1 MGYMKIL
8 MIITAITFGV
18 IPAQAGNFF
27 KDYFKNRY
35 PIVFVDYIPV
45 QASQRIVIVSTRFFK
60 PEDNF
65 SLKRG
70 IHPRFKQFYFVAA
83 IHNDTAYIKHLE
95 HLDEMTAFLPAERDF
110 LVYVDGH
117 GKTFGQAI
125 ERGFELTDRFNINML
140 VFDWPSDYLSLQ
152 KTVNSAD
159 EVSASFVKAMRTL
172 NTLYESH
179 YYNSSVSVMFHSMG
193 NRILKNIS
201 STYLLEKM
209 PRNLFDNIIINA
221 AAVKQQNHTHWVEKL
236 NIQKRIFITSNNMDF
251 NLKGAAIIRLAE
263 QLGIRNKQ
271 YARNAFYVN
280 FSDFATSEHNLF
292 LGRSQLEKTKPQIFR
307 FYDLAFHGKQV
318 SMTENAGF
326 QILSP
331 SDKSF
336 LFSVK

>member
-1 MGYMKIL
+1 
-8 MIITAITFGV
+8 
-18 IPAQAGNFF
+18 
-27 KDYFKNRY
+27 
-35 PIVFVDYIPV
+35 
-45 QASQRIVIVSTRFFK
+45 
-60 PEDNF
+60 
-65 SLKRG
+65 
-70 IHPRFKQFYFVAA
+70 
-83 IHNDTAYIKHLE
+83 
-95 HLDEMTAFLPAERDF
+95 
-110 LVYVDGH
+110 
-117 GKTFGQAI
+117 
-125 ERGFELTDRFNINML
+125 
-140 VFDWPSDYLSLQ
+140 
-152 KTVNSAD
+152 
-159 EVSASFVKAMRTL
+159 
-172 NTLYESH
+172 
-179 YYNSSVSVMFHSMG
+179 MG